1 MTARRRGLA
10 AAISRRVQGT
20 TRRFT
25 DQVVLI
31 TGASAGIGAAAARR
45 FADEGARVVLAAR
58 GRPALE
64 RLAEELKAEGHHA
77 DLVPTD
83 VGDMEAMRR
92 LVEHTV
98 EQHGRLD
105 VLVNNAGVNY
115 RGQLDL
121 HTPEQLAQI
130 VQVNLAAPIVLTRL
144 ALPHLRERGGAVVNV
159 ASLAGRIPVVH
170 EATYSATKFGLRA
183 FSYALADELADS
195 GVRVSV
201 VSPGPVDT
209 GFIMDEIDSVP
220 DLVFSQPMSSAD
232 QIAQLVIDCA
242 ADGRVERMR
251 PRVGGYL
258 ATLGYVF
265 PALRRALIPMMERKG
280 RAAKKKFMARG
291 RSS

>member
-1 MTARRRGLA
+1 MPPQP
-10 AAISRRVQGT
+10 SQ
-20 TRRFT
+20 RFV
-25 DQVVLI
+25 DHVVLI

-45 FADEGARVVLAAR
+45 FAAEGARVVLAAR

-64 RLAEELKAEGHHA
+64 RLVEELRAEGHRA
-77 DLVPTD
+77 EAVPTD
-83 VGDMEAMRR
+83 VADIDAMRALIER
-92 LVEHTV
+92 TV
-98 EQHGRLD
+98 EYGGRLD

-115 RGQLDL
+115 RGELDR

-130 VQVNLAAPIVLTRL
+130 VQVNLSAPIVLTRL
-144 ALPHLRERGGAVVNV
+144 ALPHLRVRGGSIVNV

-183 FSYALADELADS
+183 FSYALADELAGA

-209 GFIMDEIDSVP
+209 GFIMEEIEAVP

-232 QIAQLVIDCA
+232 QIAELVIECA

-251 PRVGGYL
+251 PKLGGYL
-258 ATLGYVF
+258 ATLGYLF
-265 PALRRALIPMMERKG
+265 PALRRALVPVMERRG
-280 RAAKKKFMARG
+280 RAAKQRYVDRG
-291 RSS
+291 R